1 MKRERFSLKEQY
13 KKSWNYIK
21 ESKNFI
27 YAAIII
33 FVVFALIGF
42 FVPVPADIKAQIM
55 DYIQK
60 IIQKTEGLGGFGLIT
75 YIFANNIQSSF
86 TGMVFGIVLGI
97 FPVIG
102 SIANGYM
109 VGFVSAM
116 SANAAGIGSLWR
128 LFPHGIFELPAIFI
142 SFGLGIKFGTFF
154 YDKNAK
160 ETFLSYL
167 RNSLRVFIF
176 VVIPL
181 LIIAA
186 IIEGS
191 LIFILG

>member
-1 MKRERFSLKEQY
+1 LKRERFSLKEQY